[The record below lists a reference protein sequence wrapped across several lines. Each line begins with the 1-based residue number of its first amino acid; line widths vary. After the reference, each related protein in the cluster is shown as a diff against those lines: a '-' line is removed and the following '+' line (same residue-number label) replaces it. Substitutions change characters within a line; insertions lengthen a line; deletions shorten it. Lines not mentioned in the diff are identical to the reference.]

1 MAKIWNREAALKCIN
16 NCLAQ
21 VNNITITEYVK
32 RRDLNNIKTAE
43 GCILDGVHL
52 YIDILNMDQLL
63 GTTNFEGETCHKRV
77 LQFLSLHYRAIDKI
91 LENCGSIRVDYH
103 NQRLHAVITHPYN
116 NTESNAEA
124 KRIHKAVAIA
134 KTILDVSNQLDDELD
149 EDNKILPQAKM
160 RVGIDSG
167 IALTVNNGRNGHREP
182 LFLGDPANYAA
193 KIASGGNSS
202 GIFMTNRAREVI
214 GLNLVISEKNTAL
227 SNIDI
232 NQIVSQTKIPVAVDQ
247 IIKCW
252 RNDLNSH
259 PIGKFKFTRQTP
271 PLKDMEILN
280 LTPGN
285 SKRQEA
291 VSIYAD
297 IDGFTNYVTEHIY
310 SNPETVVKVLHV
322 LRSELERVLTNDFGG
337 RRIRF
342 IGDCVHGVICEG
354 TSQSTN
360 ITETITTAVIC
371 ASAMRSSFDLAL
383 EILAQNGIDTGDLG
397 LQIGLEYGPIAISRL
412 GKQGNKIRCCISRS
426 VIESENTQMR
436 CDGNQTALG
445 EAAYRHAPD
454 DIKKLF
460 NHHRKANHLDYNE
473 VIESLADSKNA
484 SATSVKEAAYDSAST
499 LMQKASTQVVRPY
512 CK

>member
-1 MAKIWNREAALKCIN
+1 MTKVWNHENALNSIENRLKD
-16 NCLAQ
+16 
-21 VNNITITEYVK
+21 VNNISITEYAK
-32 RRDLNNIKTAE
+32 RRDLSKIKTAE
-43 GCILDGVHL
+43 ACVLDGVHL
-52 YIDILNMDQLL
+52 YIDILNMDGLL
-63 GTTNFEGETCHKRV
+63 GTTISEGETCHKRV

-91 LENCGSIRVDYH
+91 LESCGAIRVDYH
-103 NQRLHAVITHPYN
+103 NQRLHAVITQPY
-116 NTESNAEA
+116 NTESDAES
-124 KRIHKAVAIA
+124 KRIYKAVAIA
-134 KTILDVSNQLDDELD
+134 KTILDVSNQLDDERD
-149 EDNKILPQAKM
+149 EDNTSLPQAKM

-182 LFLGDPANYAA
+182 LFLGDPANHAA

-214 GLNLVISEKNTAL
+214 GLNRVGSEKNTAL
-227 SNIDI
+227 NNIDI
-232 NQIVSQTKIPVAVDQ
+232 NQIVSQTKIPVTVDQ
-247 IIKCW
+247 IIECW

-271 PLKDMEILN
+271 PLKDMDILN

-310 SNPETVVKVLHV
+310 SNPEAVVKVLHV

-360 ITETITTAVIC
+360 IPETITTAVIC

-397 LQIGLEYGPIAISRL
+397 LQIGLEYGPIVISRL
-412 GKQGNKIRCCISRS
+412 GKQGNKIRCCISRA
-426 VIESENTQMR
+426 VIESENAQMR

-454 DIKKLF
+454 DVKKLF

-473 VIESLADSKNA
+473 IIESLADSKNA